1 MTRVDKY
8 DGGDE
13 DYEDDD
19 NDGNENYEND
29 DYICYDDDSENNGW
43 YNLSD
48 NQQLSISPQSDV
60 KQ

>member
-1 MTRVDKY
+1 MYACIWVY

-19 NDGNENYEND
+19 D
-29 DYICYDDDSENNGW
+29 ICYDDDNENNEW

-48 NQQLSISPQSDV
+48 NQQLSISPQPDV
-60 KQ
+60 IS

>member
-1 MTRVDKY
+1 MYACIWVY

-19 NDGNENYEND
+19 D
-29 DYICYDDDSENNGW
+29 ICYDDDNNENNEW

-48 NQQLSISPQSDV
+48 NQQLSISPQPDGIS
-60 KQ
+60 